1 MYASRRQRIS
11 AALIDSIILAPIA
24 IVTGL
29 VFLYLP
35 TLFVVVGLYLCMV
48 PTLYLVVFT
57 VRSGQTPGR
66 RWLGQKV
73 TRPNG
78 QLLSYRAA
86 LLREIASLVNG
97 LIFWF
102 QGLYLIGMMK
112 RLHLPSLGLEKALEL
127 SAELPRSGL
136 DTLSD
141 AVYWFVWT
149 SLVCTFLN
157 EKKRSLEDFVAGSV
171 VVVEAS
177 ESADGL
183 AKGRQAPS

>member
-1 MYASRRQRIS
+1 LPIYASRRQRIS

-86 LLREIASLVNG
+86 FLREIASLVNG

-102 QGLYLIGMMK
+102 QGLYLVGMMK
-112 RLHLPSLGLEKALEL
+112 RLNLPSLGLEKALEL

-136 DTLSD
+136 DSLSD

-157 EKKRSLEDFVAGSV
+157 EKKRTLEDFVAGSV

-183 AKGRQAPS
+183 AKGR

>member
-1 MYASRRQRIS
+1 
-11 AALIDSIILAPIA
+11 
-24 IVTGL
+24 
-29 VFLYLP
+29 
-35 TLFVVVGLYLCMV
+35 MV
-48 PTLYLVVFT
+48 PTLYMVVFT

-136 DTLSD
+136 DTLAD

-157 EKKRSLEDFVAGSV
+157 EKKRSLEDFVAGAE
-171 VVVEAS
+171 VEVLKKELPFKSWEVERFDATENHFNESNWLILQS
-177 ESADGL
+177 EFGTVIRVEIGALIDDVKDEFQWEFKS
-183 AKGRQAPS
+183 